1 MSVSDQYPK
10 NKELPQDYE
19 SLVVYLGSLD
29 FSEGIVALSGNG
41 GVVRIEDGES
51 SFTISMHHQSPQSL
65 EVDVGDYYNQILVKK
80 PNFVEP
86 FMNPIIMQK
95 AQKIATEELP
105 LSVEGAFNDNGEIII
120 YKSGFGA
127 IWALRNYNINA
138 NNMVQ
143 IAQQWLN
150 TRESQL
156 SSEQAGTLFSDTEL
170 TKAKKREW
178 KKALSNSTK
187 GEVDLGRLATLRIF

>member
-65 EVDVGDYYNQILVKK
+65 EVDVGDYYNQILVKSL
-80 PNFVEP
+80 
-86 FMNPIIMQK
+86 I
-95 AQKIATEELP
+95 
-105 LSVEGAFNDNGEIII
+105 S
-120 YKSGFGA
+120 
-127 IWALRNYNINA
+127 
-138 NNMVQ
+138 
-143 IAQQWLN
+143 
-150 TRESQL
+150 
-156 SSEQAGTLFSDTEL
+156 
-170 TKAKKREW
+170 
-178 KKALSNSTK
+178 
-187 GEVDLGRLATLRIF
+187 

>member
-1 MSVSDQYPK
+1 MSVSDKYPK
-10 NKELPQDYE
+10 YEELPQDYE
-19 SLVVYLGSLD
+19 SLLVDLGSLD
-29 FSEGIVALSGNG
+29 FSAGPAVLAGNG
-41 GVVRIEDGES
+41 GVVHIENSES
-51 SFTISMHHQSPQSL
+51 GYVISMHHQSPQYL
-65 EVDVGDYYNQILVKK
+65 KVDAGDYYQRIVVKK

-86 FMNPIIMQK
+86 FIQPISMQR
-95 AQKIATEELP
+95 AQKIANEELP
-105 LSVEGAFNDNGEIII
+105 LSVEGAVDDNGEIIF
-120 YKSGFGA
+120 YKASFGA

-178 KKALSNSTK
+178 KKLL
-187 GEVDLGRLATLRIF
+187 VTLLRAKLI